1 MENWNWRNEREAF
14 FGALQGLTLK
24 SIEGMK
30 EGEGVIIFTTECG
43 RVFEMYHDQN
53 CCESVYICD
62 VVGDVP
68 DLIGTPILMAEEST
82 KDDPENDELGMWTF
96 YKLATRKGYV
106 DLRWYG
112 SSNGYYSV
120 GVDFVEVM
128 PEAETADE

>member
-1 MENWNWRNEREAF
+1 MEYYWNNECGAAF
-14 FGALQGLTLK
+14 SELNGLVIK
-24 SIEGMK
+24 SIKGMTQGD
-30 EGEGVIIFTTECG
+30 EVVIIETECG
-43 RVFEMYHDQN
+43 RTFRMYHSQD

-82 KDDPENDELGMWTF
+82 KDVPENDELGMWTF

-112 SSNGYYSV
+112 SSNGYYGV
-120 GVDFVEVM
+120 GVSFVEVM

>member
-1 MENWNWRNEREAF
+1 MGYYWNNERDAAF
-14 FGALQGLTLK
+14 SELNGLILK
-24 SIEGMK
+24 SITGMTQGD
-30 EGEGVIIFTTECG
+30 EVVVIETECG
-43 RVFEMYHDQN
+43 RTFRMYQSQD

-106 DLRWYG
+106 DLR
-112 SSNGYYSV
+112 
-120 GVDFVEVM
+120 
-128 PEAETADE
+128 

>member
-1 MENWNWRNEREAF
+1 MGYYWNNERDAAF
-14 FGALQGLTLK
+14 SELNGLIIK
-24 SIEGMK
+24 SIKGMTQGD
-30 EGEGVIIFTTECG
+30 EVVVIETECG
-43 RVFEMYHDQN
+43 RTFKMYHSQD

-112 SSNGYYSV
+112 SSNGYYGV
-120 GVDFVEVM
+120 GVSFVEIM

>member
-1 MENWNWRNEREAF
+1 MEYYWNNECGAAF
-14 FGALQGLTLK
+14 SELNGLVIK
-24 SIEGMK
+24 SIKGMTQGDK
-30 EGEGVIIFTTECG
+30 VVIIETECG
-43 RVFEMYHDQN
+43 RTFKMYHSQD

-112 SSNGYYSV
+112 SSNGYY
-120 GVDFVEVM
+120 GVRVSFVEIM
-128 PEAETADE
+128 PEAEIADE

>member
-1 MENWNWRNEREAF
+1 MGYYWNNERDAAF
-14 FGALQGLTLK
+14 SELNGLVIK
-24 SIEGMK
+24 SIKGMTQGD
-30 EGEGVIIFTTECG
+30 EVVIIETECG
-43 RVFEMYHDQN
+43 RSFRMYHSQD
-53 CCESVYICD
+53 CCEWYMRN

-112 SSNGYYSV
+112 SSNGYYGV
-120 GVDFVEVM
+120 GVSFVEVM
-128 PEAETADE
+128 PEAEAADE

>member
-30 EGEGVIIFTTECG
+30 EGEEVITFTTECG
-43 RVFEMYHDQN
+43 RVFKMYHDQN
-53 CCESVYICD
+53 CCESVYLAD
-62 VVGDVP
+62 VAGDVE
-68 DLIGTPILMAEEST
+68 DLIGSPIRIADEST
-82 KDDPENDELGMWTF
+82 KDDPEADECGMWTF
-96 YKLATRKGYV
+96 YKLATAKGYV

-120 GVDFVEVM
+120 GVDFVEVKVNKDG
-128 PEAETADE
+128 AE